1 MEEAVI
7 LIDHINPQIDH
18 ILPMIISEEKV
29 EEDIKKTDRGDMMT
43 IETIM
48 IVKMTIDIIQ
58 NLMKDQKDLTINT
71 NHRIL

>member
-7 LIDHINPQIDH
+7 RIDHINPQIDH

>member
-29 EEDIKKTDRGDMMT
+29 EEDIKKTDREDMMT